1 MITINWNQAI
11 FECLLSDLKNHPT
24 GITIADKNIWSAQA
38 AEIGKLHAIPV
49 DDIDKGKIISKK
61 SEAMIHSN
69 SILFFRKIHETR
81 IR

>member
-49 DDIDKGKIISKK
+49 DDIDKG
-61 SEAMIHSN
+61 
-69 SILFFRKIHETR
+69 
-81 IR
+81 